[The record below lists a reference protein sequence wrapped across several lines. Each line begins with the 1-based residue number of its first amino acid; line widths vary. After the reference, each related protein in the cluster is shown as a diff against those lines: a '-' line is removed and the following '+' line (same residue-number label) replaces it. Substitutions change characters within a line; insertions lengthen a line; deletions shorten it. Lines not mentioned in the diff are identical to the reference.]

1 MTLKQLLSKNEREQ
15 VDFNLPLPAIAG
27 REISAGQYSV
37 GVQRTPDASETTLG
51 KLANA
56 LGKVNPI
63 IAKYGESQLAT
74 TELQI
79 QDIQQRLSELDIE
92 KKTELLNKK
101 EAEINKILRDE
112 YGANPVAT
120 YRTQM
125 LLGAEKTPAFVGHI
139 NSQIEQFKS
148 DLLKNGNKPSELDV
162 ARKLDEITQAYIDND
177 EALKSNAVMRS
188 GFMQN
193 AASTLSEMKATIPGQ
208 LADAHKNELLIPK
221 FADYLVNAHEKG
233 DSSFD
238 PVALKQQWDTY
249 TGALKP
255 SDQVKVLEESLA
267 LMNYDSDPEQLE
279 TAKDFLTDL
288 QQSGVLIGNEPLD
301 NDKDALLRNFF
312 TKKIEELDDMK
323 EVVEDRY
330 RAKLKVQAKS
340 YGDESLQ
347 EFSQYA
353 DTQTYDEML
362 SSIGERRL
370 DELDADTKLNPHN
383 AALNAMKKDEVMSA
397 LETAVMRP
405 KKDRAKIESEL
416 PEGSEQYMRGQIESH
431 IVNQLRADLN
441 NDKYEPLKLQ
451 SLIVSQPIEGDALN
465 QTGYNIKD
473 IGVGKKFRQI
483 MANKVSTYDELYDR
497 ALETIVRTSAGD
509 VITLPNGED
518 IEIKEGALMPQRKR
532 IARAY
537 AAALQGLMIEE
548 ATSEIKAIA
557 DKMQAE
563 NKTVDTFEPEEGDD
577 DAAARAREGVKLL
590 PKLTEN
596 EEQLRTK
603 GFDVYNAEVAGLG
616 GVKIQDRDAAS
627 FWKSLLG
634 LGDDPPV
641 NISKATEG
649 IFDVL
654 NTKAYNSED
663 TQEIIKRFTSIVDD
677 SKVYLSRNLRKL
689 KDERDIIVNGV
700 FTDSGAL
707 DTRRLLNQPLVPDI
721 EETDRKIQ
729 EATEDILRARRII
742 GYDAQDFIDALK
754 VTKGDNYYTDEGAT
768 IADPK
773 AFFLSELT
781 GLQAGPYQPAE
792 APEYKSSTLIKNATD
807 EQLKEIA
814 DGYGLDLERLKE
826 SQRKYQSYIN
836 GEKPEVKPTE
846 DIAPKTEAE
855 TKDQLELKLTPAP
868 ETPKTP
874 VAPPPPD
881 VPGITELDFS
891 KRITLQ
897 TEGSKIKKP
906 MTDLK
911 DTFETIG
918 AKYKIHPA
926 FLMAIATVETGHG
939 SSSAFKNKKNAM
951 GVTINDKVQTFDKVE
966 DSIEM
971 MAKKLSSKTG
981 PYKGL
986 FTIDEIA
993 AKYAPSN
1000 ASKKNDPNQ
1009 TNSQWP
1015 GLVKKLMKQLGVTD
1029 ADTIKVLSR

>member
-37 GVQRTPDASETTLG
+37 GVQRTPDASETSLG

-79 QDIQQRLSELDIE
+79 QDIQQRISELNIE
-92 KKTELLNKK
+92 EKTELLNKK

-112 YGANPVAT
+112 YGANPVAE
-120 YRTQM
+120 YRTKM
-125 LLGAEKTPAFVGHI
+125 LLGAEKTPEFIGHL

-148 DLLKNGNKPSELDV
+148 DLLKNGSKPSELDV
-162 ARKLDEITQAYIDND
+162 ARKLDEITQAYINND
-177 EALKSNAVMRS
+177 EALSTNAVMRS

-267 LMNYDSDPEQLE
+267 LLNYDSDPEQLE

-312 TKKIEELDDMK
+312 TKKIDELDDMK

-340 YGDESLQ
+340 YGDEILEIVSPLGATTSQ
-347 EFSQYA
+347 DDLFSEFL
-353 DTQTYDEML
+353 EPKF
-362 SSIGERRL
+362 E
-370 DELDADTKLNPHN
+370 ELDADTKLNPHN
-383 AALNAMKKDEVMSA
+383 AALNAEKKSEALKA

-405 KKDRAKIESEL
+405 KKEIQEIKNTLTEATGPATYNE
-416 PEGSEQYMRGQIESH
+416 MRRQLVSH
-431 IVNQLRADLN
+431 IRTDYED
-441 NDKYEPLKLQ
+441 DKYNEVDLQ
-451 SLIVSQPIEGDALN
+451 SILLLQEIEGDKTQ
-465 QTGYNIKD
+465 QTYSGVREMGIGED
-473 IGVGKKFRQI
+473 IRKILADKTS
-483 MANKVSTYDELYDR
+483 KYEEEYDK
-497 ALETIVRTSAGD
+497 ALEILVRAKEGD
-509 VITLPNGED
+509 IFSIPGGED
-518 IEIKEGALMPQRKR
+518 IEIKKGTPMHQKKS
-532 IARAY
+532 IARSY
-537 AAALQGLMIEE
+537 VAALQSVLIKE
-548 ATSEIKAIA
+548 AISETRALA
-557 DKMQAE
+557 DE
-563 NKTVDTFEPEEGDD
+563 
-577 DAAARAREGVKLL
+577 AAAQNQKASEFKRVAEEKKEVSEDKQAAAAAGINLKENVASVDREKLDEVGG
-590 PKLTEN
+590 LTGTAVAKPGFMGMVRY
-596 EEQLRTK
+596 L
-603 GFDVYNAEVAGLG
+603 FDV
-616 GVKIQDRDAAS
+616 S
-627 FWKSLLG
+627 
-634 LGDDPPV
+634 DDPP
-641 NISKATEG
+641 IDIAKATKG

-654 NTKAYNSED
+654 DTKAHGPAD
-663 TQEIIKRFTSIVDD
+663 TKEIIRRYRTTYDDAQKYISKNLLKLKKELVATQTKPFDRNLLDVPPVDD
-677 SKVYLSRNLRKL
+677 VDVATEKL
-689 KDERDIIVNGV
+689 QKAHQEV
-700 FTDSGAL
+700 FRA
-707 DTRRLLNQPLVPDI
+707 RRLL
-721 EETDRKIQ
+721 
-729 EATEDILRARRII
+729 
-742 GYDAQDFIDALK
+742 GYEAQDFIDALK
-754 VTKGDNYYTDEGAT
+754 VSEGDKYYTDEGAAIT
-768 IADPK
+768 NPK
-773 AFFLSELT
+773 AFFMNELT
-781 GLQAGPYQPAE
+781 GASEGQYQPAR
-792 APEYKSSTLIKNATD
+792 YKASTIINNATD

-814 DGYGLDLERLKE
+814 DGYGLDLKLLKD
-826 SQRKYQSYIN
+826 SQSKYQSYLN
-836 GEKPEVKPTE
+836 GETPKVEAPPEVKPTE
-846 DIAPKTEAE
+846 NTKPKAS
-855 TKDQLELKLTPAP
+855 DQLELKLKPA
-868 ETPKTP
+868 P
-874 VAPPPPD
+874 VAPTPPD

-897 TEGSKIKKP
+897 TEGSRIKKP

-951 GVTINDKVQTFDKVE
+951 GVTINDKVQTFDKVA